1 MMHDRLLTEDIR
13 CDGNLLNRIRRNL
26 SAFKYISQEKENL
39 KHAAVAIA
47 IVDVAH
53 DPALFDIPHES
64 SSNSNAAIILTR
76 RALGLKKHAGQWA
89 LPGGRMEEGET
100 PEKSA
105 IRELGEEVGL
115 NFGPDRIMGRLDDY
129 ITHSGFI
136 ISPVVVWGGTGLQC
150 TPNPDEVASIH
161 RIPLTEFLREDAPIL
176 QDLPGSDN
184 PVLLMPVGN
193 SSIASPTAAIL
204 FQFREVAIFGKSI
217 RVSHYEQP
225 FFAWQ

>member
-1 MMHDRLLTEDIR
+1 MGQDRLLKENIR
-13 CDGNLLNRIRRNL
+13 CDENLLHRVKLNL
-26 SAFKYISQEKENL
+26 SAFKYVSQEKENL
-39 KHAAVAIA
+39 KRAAVAIT

-64 SSNSNAAIILTR
+64 SWNSNAALILTR
-76 RALGLKKHAGQWA
+76 RAFGLKRHAGQWA

-100 PEKSA
+100 PEKTA
-105 IRELGEEVGL
+105 LRELGEEVGL
-115 NFGPDRIMGRLDDY
+115 NFRPDRIMGRLDDY

-136 ISPVVVWGGTGLQC
+136 ISPVVVWGGSGLQC

-161 RIPLTEFLREDAPIL
+161 RIPLTEFLREDAPIF
-176 QDLPGSDN
+176 QALPGSDN

-204 FQFREVAIFGKSI
+204 FQFREVAIFGRPI